1 MNETRET
8 MTDSNINFITTDGMV
23 VNILAVIAGSLG
35 VIAVAV
41 GLAGDNP
48 AIVAILSIS
57 GAIVVGG
64 MILASRGMSLPGR
77 ILAPSILTIAAAFIA
92 YNRGGLYHIS
102 MLAFPI
108 IIVLAGSLLGV
119 RGSFIFAA
127 IASAASALIGYAD
140 INGLSPFSETSRTGY
155 EDIAVAVTMIF
166 ATAIVLRLII
176 QRLTESLREAEAY
189 GEAQER
195 ANSELKNLQLVLEQR
210 VTERTAQLSN
220 RANQLEAISSVARS
234 TAALQNF
241 DELLPAI
248 TRLVSEKFGYYHVG
262 IFLLDEEREFAVLR
276 AANSEGGQRMLNRRH
291 KLKLDTSSIVGFV
304 ASRGEPRVALDVG
317 TDAVFFENPDLP
329 ETRSEMALPL
339 RVRGRV
345 IGVLDAQSAQPDAFT
360 ENDVATLAILADQVA
375 IAIENA
381 RLFEEARQALKES
394 EETIMRYVKQ
404 DWKAFASQTRTRGYV
419 FDGKRILSLSKDGEM
434 PAAQSLPQTGNL
446 SLGKNTGRI
455 AIPVKFR
462 GQTIAMLNVKSKNEN
477 RNWRPDEITLLEA
490 AAERAALA
498 LENARLVET
507 AQRRA
512 SRERTIGEI
521 STKIGAVSDLEAIMQ
536 TAVEELGRRIGGAT
550 EVTLELEG
558 ETE

>member
-1 MNETRET
+1 MNESRET
-8 MTDSNINFITTDGMV
+8 MTESNLHFITTDGMV
-23 VNILAVIAGSLG
+23 VNILAVIAGGLG
-35 VIAVAV
+35 IVAVAV

-48 AIVAILSIS
+48 AIVALLSIS
-57 GAIVVGG
+57 AAIVGGG

-77 ILAPSILTIAAAFIA
+77 VFAPSILTMAAAFIA
-92 YNRGGLYHIS
+92 YNRGGLYHIA

-108 IIVLAGSLLGV
+108 IVVLAGSLLGV

-155 EDIAVAVTMIF
+155 EDIAAAVTMIF
-166 ATAIVLRLII
+166 ATAIVLRFII
-176 QRLTESLREAEAY
+176 QRLTESLREAETY
-189 GEAQER
+189 SEAQER
-195 ANSELKNLQLVLEQR
+195 ANAELKNLQLVLEQR
-210 VTERTAQLSN
+210 VAERTAQLSK

-248 TRLVSEKFGYYHVG
+248 TRLVSEKFGYYHAG

-276 AANSEGGQRMLNRRH
+276 AANSEGGQKMLNRRH
-291 KLKLDTSSIVGFV
+291 KLKLDTASIVGFV

-317 TDAVFFENPDLP
+317 TDAVFFDNLDLP

-345 IGVLDAQSAQPDAFT
+345 IGVLDAQSAQPNAFT
-360 ENDVATLAILADQVA
+360 EDDVATLAILADQVA
-375 IAIENA
+375 MAIENA

-394 EETIMRYVKQ
+394 EETITRYVKQ
-404 DWKAFASQTRTRGYV
+404 DWKAFASQAGTRGYV
-419 FDGKRILSLSKDGEM
+419 FDGKRILSLSKDGET

-446 SLGKNTGRI
+446 SPGKNTGRI

-462 GQTIAMLNVKSKNEN
+462 GQTIAMLNVKSKTEN
-477 RNWRPDEITLLEA
+477 RNWTPDEITLLEA

>member
-1 MNETRET
+1 